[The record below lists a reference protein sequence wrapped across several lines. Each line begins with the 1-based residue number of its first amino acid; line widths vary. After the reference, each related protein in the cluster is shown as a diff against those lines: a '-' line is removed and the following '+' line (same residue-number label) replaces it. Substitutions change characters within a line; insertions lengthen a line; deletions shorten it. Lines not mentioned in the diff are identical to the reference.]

1 MLNFFPSSFSLYFP
15 FKKTIILYCSVSDY
29 KYSHASKNVLD
40 GLNMFDGTDG
50 HYFHS
55 GSRGYHWM
63 WDSRLFNYGSWEV
76 RYVFF
81 NNYKCTSVCG
91 WTWLLPALDLP
102 HI

>member
-1 MLNFFPSSFSLYFP
+1 MPRSWFCFYLFLYLLMSCH
-15 FKKTIILYCSVSDY
+15 ILDES
-29 KYSHASKNVLD
+29 SHASNNVLD

-76 RYVFF
+76 CASHKLNKKRLRWVLPLSF
-81 NNYKCTSVCG
+81 
-91 WTWLLPALDLP
+91 LLYLN
-102 HI
+102 